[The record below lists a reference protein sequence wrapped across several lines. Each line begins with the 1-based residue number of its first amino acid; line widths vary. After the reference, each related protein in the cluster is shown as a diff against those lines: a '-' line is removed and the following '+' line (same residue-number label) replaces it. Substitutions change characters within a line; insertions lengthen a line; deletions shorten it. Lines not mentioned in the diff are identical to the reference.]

1 MANSLFL
8 GDYLTSEGQAAGDD
22 LDMIVDGGFE
32 IVGAKN
38 TAQLRDELKAHR
50 AAHQA
55 AFDTSGNRTG
65 NAGGT
70 APTAASSAA
79 ASTLPCGKPLPPAG
93 HKAGSAGVQ
102 IPTIRRR
109 GAGTELA
116 PNA

>member
-1 MANSLFL
+1 
-8 GDYLTSEGQAAGDD
+8 
-22 LDMIVDGGFE
+22 MIVDGGFE

-55 AFDTSGNRTG
+55 AFDTSSDG
-65 NAGGT
+65 AGT
-70 APTAASSAA
+70 SDDAAPAAA

-93 HKAGSAGVQ
+93 HEAGSTGVQ

-116 PNA
+116 PNS